1 MLKCNSLR
9 KAHGGKGGKGMKAKR
24 TESLMFKITDWLVM
38 AGLIKSDGVV
48 AEILLTIDALIRPR
62 DGG

>member
-1 MLKCNSLR
+1 
-9 KAHGGKGGKGMKAKR
+9 MKAKR
-24 TESLMFKITDWLVM
+24 TELLMFKITDWLVM
-38 AGLIKSDGVV
+38 VGLIKSDGVV